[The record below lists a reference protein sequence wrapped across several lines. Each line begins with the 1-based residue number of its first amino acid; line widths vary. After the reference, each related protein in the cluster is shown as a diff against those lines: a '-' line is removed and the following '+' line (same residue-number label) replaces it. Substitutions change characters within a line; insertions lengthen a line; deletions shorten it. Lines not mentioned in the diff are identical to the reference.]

1 MYIDTKPASVPNE
14 RLLNIKLRGEA
25 LRQLNLG
32 CDGQTTSSC
41 RKFLGQ
47 NHIDKSR

>member
-14 RLLNIKLRGEA
+14 RLMSRKVRSEA
-25 LRQLNLG
+25 LGQLNLG
-32 CDGQTTSSC
+32 CDAQTSSSC
-41 RKFLGQ
+41 RKFRAQ